1 MARVLGEHQ
10 AAACDEAL
18 LCVCYNLGLLARK
31 RLYWPQ
37 KVVEMAK
44 FELYKPGAL
53 TVQKGMANVGGWER
67 EWYPFP
73 LAGGKGW

>member
-1 MARVLGEHQ
+1 MAHVLSEHQ
-10 AAACDEAL
+10 AAACDGAL

-37 KVVEMAK
+37 RVVEMAT

-53 TVQKGMANVGGWER
+53 SVQKGMVNVGGWKR
-67 EWYPFP
+67 E
-73 LAGGKGW
+73 

>member
-1 MARVLGEHQ
+1 MSHVLREHQ

-37 KVVEMAK
+37 RVVEMAK
-44 FELYKPGAL
+44 FEICRPGAL
-53 TVQKGMANVGGWER
+53 SVQKGMVNVGV
-67 EWYPFP
+67 
-73 LAGGKGW
+73 